1 MRYSRVSC
9 ARFPDR
15 SASSLSFL
23 PPPRRKAGQ
32 SRSLALTVSPPLS
45 TCPDPSPVCLSV
57 KRSSL
62 FCVFFQWIRFSVR
75 AKRISVEVVAVG
87 NPSYR
92 RNRRAMELLE
102 DIRASQ
108 TALLLNRIDS
118 HLHLSDLNLL
128 KY

>member
-45 TCPDPSPVCLSV
+45 TCPDPSPVCLCE
-57 KRSSL
+57 KILSL
-62 FCVFFQWIRFSVR
+62 LCVFQWIRFSVR

-118 HLHLSDLNLL
+118 HLHPSDLNLL
-128 KY
+128 KC